1 MKKRMAIIQQARFGL
16 NDRRL
21 GAIGLTLLVQLD
33 EQTVTHHFFSPTEAV
48 ELVEAYGVHDVRE
61 MVGRPIWVT
70 VALNMVVIDGP
81 CVF

>member
-1 MKKRMAIIQQARFGL
+1 
-16 NDRRL
+16 
-21 GAIGLTLLVQLD
+21 
-33 EQTVTHHFFSPTEAV
+33 VTHHFLSPTEAV